1 MMRAI
6 VVAILTAGW
15 LVLAAA
21 PASAHATLISTT
33 PANGEHLATAP
44 REVVFRFSERIT
56 PARDGFTVLD
66 GQGRSV
72 GPVAAVA
79 GEQDTLRMPLPSL
92 RDGAYSVTWR
102 VVSADSHPV
111 HGAFVFSVGAARAAP
126 VVDASAQAG
135 ADPLV
140 GMAFWLLR
148 WLSYLSIALLVG
160 SAFFVAYCWPAG
172 REYGRVR
179 LTRHIAWWTA
189 VGSAVGSLL
198 LQGANVA
205 GTSLATAVDPAL
217 LGDTLGTTFGVL
229 LVVRLGALA
238 AMRFMPDRPVPVLA
252 AGAVL
257 AVTWSGAG
265 HDGVGD
271 GWGLALAA
279 DSLHLLAM
287 SVWLGGLAVLAG
299 FVLAGMRPEVSTVA
313 SRFSRVATVSVGVL
327 AASGVVMALRD
338 VNLSAALDG
347 SGYVRLLLF
356 KLAAFGLLL
365 CAAAASRSL
374 VRGLV
379 VGTRPTRSEA
389 AAHRLVVSRLRW
401 SVGGETAIAVVVL
414 GLTAALVSTS
424 PADTTLRPT
433 TVAAQTGP
441 YLGSLGLSSGGDVQ
455 VWVDPA
461 VAGDN
466 QVAVN
471 VRDDRGVN
479 RDVPEVTVSLSL
491 PSGGVGS
498 VPVPLVRTSAGQY
511 VAQQMTIPSAGLWRL
526 DVTVR
531 TTGFDETTVQADV
544 RVR

>member
-1 MMRAI
+1 MMRALVVA
-6 VVAILTAGW
+6 VVAIGW
-15 LVLAAA
+15 LVFAAA

-33 PANGEHLATAP
+33 PANGEHLSVAP
-44 REVVFRFSERIT
+44 REVVFRFSEAIT

-66 GQGRSV
+66 DQGRSV
-72 GPVAAVA
+72 GSVAAVA
-79 GEQDTLRMPLPSL
+79 GGSDTLRMPLPGL

-111 HGAFVFSVGAARAAP
+111 HGALVFSVGAARAAP
-126 VVDASAQAG
+126 VVDAGAQAG

-140 GMAFWLLR
+140 GMVFWLLR

-172 REYGRVR
+172 RDDGRVLLVR
-179 LTRHIAWWTA
+179 RIAWWTA
-189 VGSAVGSLL
+189 IGSAVGSLL

-205 GTSLATAVDPAL
+205 GTSLVSAVDPVL

-229 LVVRLGALA
+229 LVIRLGALV
-238 AMRFMPDRPVPVLA
+238 AMRFLPSQPVLVLA

-265 HDGVGD
+265 HDGVGG

-299 FVLAGMRPEVSTVA
+299 CVLVGTRPEVFSA
-313 SRFSRVATVSVGVL
+313 SRRFSFVATVSVVVL
-327 AASGVVMALRD
+327 AGSGVVMALRD

-365 CAAAASRSL
+365 CVAAASRSL
-374 VRGLV
+374 VRVLV
-379 VGTRPTRSEA
+379 VGTRPTRAEA
-389 AAHRLVVSRLRW
+389 AAHRLAVSRLRW

-424 PADTTLRPT
+424 PTDTTLRPT

-466 QVAVN
+466 QVAIN

-479 RDVPEVTVSLSL
+479 RDVPEVTVTLSL

-511 VAQQMTIPSAGLWRL
+511 VAQQMTIPNAGLWRL
-526 DVTVR
+526 AVTVR
-531 TTGFDETTVQADV
+531 TTGFDESTVQADV

>member
-1 MMRAI
+1 MMRALLVA
-6 VVAILTAGW
+6 VVTIGW

-33 PANGEHLATAP
+33 PANGEHLPEAP
-44 REVVFRFSERIT
+44 EEVVFRFSEAIT
-56 PARDGFTVLD
+56 PVRDGFTVLD
-66 GQGRSV
+66 DQGRSV
-72 GPVAAVA
+72 GSVSAVA
-79 GEQDTLRMPLPSL
+79 GAADTLRMSLPGL

-111 HGAFVFSVGAARAAP
+111 HGAFVFSVGTARAAP

-140 GMAFWLLR
+140 GMAFWLAR

-172 REYGRVR
+172 RGDGRVR
-179 LTRHIAWWTA
+179 VVRRIAWWTA
-189 VGSAVGSLL
+189 IGSAIGSLL

-205 GTSLATAVDPAL
+205 GTSLVSALDPAL
-217 LGDTLGTTFGVL
+217 LVDTLGTVFGVL
-229 LVVRLGALA
+229 LLVRIGALVA
-238 AMRFMPDRPVPVLA
+238 TRFLPDRPVVVLA

-299 FVLAGMRPEVSTVA
+299 CVLVGARPSVSTAA
-313 SRFSRVATVSVGVL
+313 SRFSLVATVSVCVL
-327 AASGVVMALRD
+327 AGSGVVMALRD

-356 KLAAFGLLL
+356 KLAAFGVLL
-365 CAAAASRSL
+365 CVAAASRSL
-374 VRGLV
+374 VRTLIV
-379 VGTRPTRSEA
+379 RARPTRPEA
-389 AAHRLVVSRLRW
+389 AAHRLAVSRLRW

-414 GLTAALVSTS
+414 GVTAALVSTS
-424 PADTTLRPT
+424 PADTALRPT

-466 QVAVN
+466 QVAIN

-479 RDVPEVTVSLSL
+479 RDVPEVTVTLSL

-531 TTGFDETTVQADV
+531 TTGFDESTVQADV